1 MAQASGQKFAMMT
14 GPGHIYISCIGTGE
28 DLREYIESRYSIDL
42 FLIMKLQF
50 GSCLLV
56 VPTVMLYR
64 AIGRH
69 GAGANQLARWIY
81 RIKESPYINIIPCTI
96 LYGFF
101 CIYSENALVAQ
112 TSSSGSLP
120 FPPVTTAPY
129 YNELSEVAYS

>member
-101 CIYSENALVAQ
+101 VYILKMHWWRKQVPRDRC
-112 TSSSGSLP
+112 
-120 FPPVTTAPY
+120 PY
-129 YNELSEVAYS
+129 YCPVLQRAL